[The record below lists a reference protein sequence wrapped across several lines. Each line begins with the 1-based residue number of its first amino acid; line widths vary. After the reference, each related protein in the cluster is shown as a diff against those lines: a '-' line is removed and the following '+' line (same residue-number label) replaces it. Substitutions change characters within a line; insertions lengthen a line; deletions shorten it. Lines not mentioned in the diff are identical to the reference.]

1 MARDIWSGTLGFG
14 LVAVPV
20 RMVSAVRDHDIHFH
34 EIDQKTGER
43 IEIRRTCEKD
53 EKEVPWEQV
62 GHGYE
67 LDGEQVVLSDEE
79 LAAAAPSRTRTI
91 EIEQFVE
98 LDAIDPAHFNHPYFL
113 LPDSESEGVIRA
125 YRLLRDAMSSAEQ
138 VAIGRVVL
146 RSKEY
151 LVAVRERDGLLSL
164 TTMLFADEI
173 REPVSIPGVPS
184 GRTGTPRRGEVDQA
198 LELIDA
204 MTREFDPTR
213 YEDCHRS
220 RLMKIIEAKRRTGEV
235 EIPDAEPQPHPVPDL
250 MAALKESLTRVKQ
263 TDEGAATD
271 DKIADGE
278 TIPSPEKSGEE

>member
-1 MARDIWSGTLGFG
+1 MSRGLWSGTLSFG

-20 RMVSAVRDHDIHFH
+20 RMVSAVRDRDIHFH
-34 EIDQKTGER
+34 EIDEKTGER
-43 IEIRRTCEKD
+43 IEIRRTCEKG
-53 EKEVPWEQV
+53 KQEVPWEQI

-67 LDGEQVVLSDEE
+67 LDGTQVVLSDEE
-79 LAAAAPSRTRTI
+79 LAAAAPERTRTI
-91 EIEQFVE
+91 EIEQFVD

-125 YRLLRDAMSSAEQ
+125 YRLLRDAMSSTEQ

-173 REPVSIPGVPS
+173 RDPASIPDVPS
-184 GRTGTPRRGEVDQA
+184 GRAGAPRRGEVDQA
-198 LELIDA
+198 VKVIDA
-204 MTREFDPTR
+204 MTRSFDPAR

-220 RLMKIIEAKRRTGEV
+220 RLMKIIRAKRRTGEV
-235 EIPDAEPQPHPVPDL
+235 KVPDLEPEPDPVPDL
-250 MAALKESLTRVKQ
+250 MAALKESLARVKK
-263 TDEGAATD
+263 T
-271 DKIADGE
+271 
-278 TIPSPEKSGEE
+278 